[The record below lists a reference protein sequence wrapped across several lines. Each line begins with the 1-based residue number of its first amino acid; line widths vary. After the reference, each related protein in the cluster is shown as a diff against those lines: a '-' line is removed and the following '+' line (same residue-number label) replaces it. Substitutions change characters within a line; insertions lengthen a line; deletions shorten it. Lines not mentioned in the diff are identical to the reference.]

1 MKIYCNVCNK
11 YRKSKNP
18 KISNILKKKKQQKKK
33 AGLSIA
39 YCKCGHECNKI
50 FKAEELIEILKIFV
64 LVRRGIRNYIIMS
77 EEKISQEFRLK
88 NMDETINYFNIEIN
102 QNELMRKKHKKVCRV
117 LNYID
122 HLF

>member
-1 MKIYCNVCNK
+1 MFEKKKENK
-11 YRKSKNP
+11 KPQK
-18 KISNILKKKKQQKKK
+18 KKKLKKKKNKKKK